1 MKRII
6 KKFDSVEQRH
16 LDLIETAFPGGF
28 GEEHLVSVPTHDGRW
43 LRCLEVR
50 TEDTVYLFRID
61 AEMLEVLEEGL
72 DIDVDVQV
80 EEDLDA
86 EED

>member
-1 MKRII
+1 M
-6 KKFDSVEQRH
+6 
-16 LDLIETAFPGGF
+16 
-28 GEEHLVSVPTHDGRW
+28 SVPTHDGRW

-72 DIDVDVQV
+72 DIDMDV
-80 EEDLDA
+80 EPEDDLNA